1 MDRFRLFS
9 AAVAGILA
17 ATLLSS
23 CYQSGTKDLYSGNKA
38 SLPLKTGK
46 YDGPGLIYAVKRG
59 AGDSYTYQ
67 VGTNA
72 PEQLTLYPLSDT
84 PMPDTYVAA
93 SKKENGEFTY
103 ALLAVRDN
111 GATVLLG
118 EPSCDIPEDRAA
130 AVGAIIND
138 GKCQFST
145 RADLERAMRL
155 FAKRVMTSTRLL
167 TGKTLTL
174 RQP

>member
-1 MDRFRLFS
+1 MIRLRLFS
-9 AAVAGILA
+9 VAVVGILS

-23 CYQSGTKDLYSGNKA
+23 CYQSGAKNLYSGVNA
-38 SLPLKTGK
+38 SLPLKIGK
-46 YDGPGLIYAVKRG
+46 YDGPGLIYAVNRG
-59 AGDSYTYQ
+59 AGDSYIYQ

-72 PEQLTLYPLSDT
+72 PEQLTLYPLTNT

-93 SKKENGEFTY
+93 SKSQKGDFTY

-111 GATVLLG
+111 GETILLG

-130 AVGAIIND
+130 AVGALIDD

-145 RADLERAMRL
+145 RADLERALRL
-155 FAKRVMTSTRLL
+155 FAKRIMTSTRLL